1 MVATQARV
9 SPLFPRFRLAWPSAR
24 TARHEEDC
32 MRHPDTIPE
41 PASLAGEPQTSRR
54 ALLRGLGLASVGAA
68 ALAAG
73 CAKATEAVA
82 APAPAPATTAVDKS
96 IAIMGANESPFGP
109 SKKAVTA
116 MIEKAAL
123 TARYADGE
131 GEELRKQIAA
141 IEGVSP
147 GQVFLANGS
156 APILAAFGEMIAQK
170 GKGQL
175 VTSVATYEGVP
186 RTVKQYEA
194 EIIMTP
200 LTPDMTIDLDAM
212 LSKISKKTTATYVCN
227 PNNPTGNMVDP
238 EKLKTFAIEASKQAP
253 CFIDEAYIHLADDYP
268 KHVMTGL
275 VREGHNVV
283 ICRTFSKIYGMAGQ
297 RLGYGI
303 ASAELAQSIGMVTR
317 GGGINHAGIA
327 AAMASLA
334 DGEFIPAMQPRFKA
348 GRERLCAMAKALGRP
363 IAASPQASFVF
374 FDVGMPNTEFAEKMK
389 AEGVRVVGRSWPG
402 FENWTRICVGEDWE
416 MDRCET
422 ALKKVLA
429 V

>member
-1 MVATQARV
+1 
-9 SPLFPRFRLAWPSAR
+9 
-24 TARHEEDC
+24 

-41 PASLAGEPQTSRR
+41 ATPPATSTEVQTSRR

-73 CAKATEAVA
+73 CSKAATEAAA
-82 APAPAPATTAVDKS
+82 APASAAVAPAVDKS
-96 IAIMGANESPFGP
+96 LAILGANESPFGP
-109 SKKAVTA
+109 SPKAITA

-123 TARYADGE
+123 TARYADPE
-131 GEELRKQIAA
+131 GEELKKQIAA

-147 GQVFLANGS
+147 DQVFLANGS
-156 APILAAFGEMIAQK
+156 APILAAFGEMIAAK

-186 RTVKQYEA
+186 RAVAAYGA
-194 EIIMTP
+194 EVIMTP
-200 LTPDMTIDLDAM
+200 LTPDMSIDLDAM
-212 LSKISKKTTATYVCN
+212 AAKVSKKTTATYVCN

-238 EKLKTFAIEASKQAP
+238 VKLKAFAIEASKTAP
-253 CFIDEAYIHLADDYP
+253 CFIDEAYLHLCDDYDAN
-268 KHVMTGL
+268 VMTGL

-303 ASAELAQSIGMVTR
+303 ASAELAGKLGQITR
-317 GGGINHAGIA
+317 HGGINHAGIV

-334 DGEFIPAMQPRFKA
+334 DKDFVPTMRPKFKA
-348 GRERLCAMAKALGRP
+348 GRERLYAMAKALGRP
-363 IAASPQASFVF
+363 IASNPQASFVF
-374 FDVGMPNTEFAEKMK
+374 FDVGMPSKAFAEKMM

-402 FENWTRICVGEDWE
+402 FDTWTRICVGEDWE
-416 MDRCET
+416 LDRCET

-429 V
+429 